1 MLSKCLA
8 NTLLKET
15 RARIHEFSP
24 GSLASSAWA
33 FDELGIQ
40 RLKLMQKVGA
50 AAHLLIEQIV
60 PAVFLKFNWAFQHAG
75 GNDDSWAK
83 AAASQYERKHM
94 FTRIIPDV
102 TLSMQVPVV
111 KAVRGFCDDVSV

>member
-33 FDELGIQ
+33 FNELGIQLDQ
-40 RLKLMQKVGA
+40 RLKLMQKVVA
-50 AAHLLIEQIV
+50 VVHLLIEKFQSKE
-60 PAVFLKFNWAFQHAG
+60 FLKFNEAF
-75 GNDDSWAK
+75 
-83 AAASQYERKHM
+83 
-94 FTRIIPDV
+94 
-102 TLSMQVPVV
+102 
-111 KAVRGFCDDVSV
+111 